1 MKAREKAI
9 QIAAFLD
16 SKKAEDVQILYV
28 EEHTALTSYFVLAH
42 GNNAPQVK
50 SLADYAE
57 DKMAELGFLT
67 CKRERDTEATWYAL
81 DYEDVIIHIFQ
92 RDTRDFFDLE
102 HIWAAAERIPLPE
115 NKQEEGQ
122 NA

>member
-1 MKAREKAI
+1 MNANEKAI
-9 QIAAFLD
+9 AIASFLD
-16 SKKAEDVQILYV
+16 SKKAEDVQVLHV

-50 SLADYAE
+50 ALADFAE
-57 DKMAELGFLT
+57 DKMAEMGFLT
-67 CKRERDTEATWYAL
+67 CRRERDTEATWYAL

-102 HIWAAAERIPLPE
+102 HIWAAAEKIPLPE
-115 NKQEEGQ
+115 TEKGDE
-122 NA
+122 

>member
-1 MKAREKAI
+1 MNAREKALAV
-9 QIAAFLD
+9 AAFLD
-16 SKKAEDVQILYV
+16 SKKAQDVQVLNV
-28 EEHTALTSYFVLAH
+28 EEHTALTSFFVVAH

-57 DKMAELGFLT
+57 DEMARLGFLV

-102 HIWAAAERIPLPE
+102 HIWAMAERIPLPE
-115 NKQEEGQ
+115 NTKEEGQ
-122 NA
+122 E